1 MTSELPSI
9 TIKGTGSY
17 APQKVLTNDEIS
29 TFVDTSDEWIHSRS
43 GIKERRV
50 AAEDET
56 TSDMAKKAG
65 EAAMKAASLSPEDID
80 LVIVAT
86 ITPDKPFPSTA
97 CLTQHKL
104 GLPKAVSFDI
114 EAACSGFLFALET
127 GAALLRS
134 GNYKRALVIGSEK
147 MSSITDW
154 TDRTTCVL
162 FGDSAGAVVLEKG
175 TIQGTGFLGAN
186 LSSDGASSD
195 ILHMPGGGS
204 LIPASENSV
213 ATRQHFLKMKGR
225 EVFKFAVRAMEQSAV
240 DILQQHNL
248 TTKEIDCIIPHQA
261 NLRIIELLSSKLD
274 LPMDKFFINLD
285 RYGNT
290 SAASIPLALDEAVR
304 SKRIKSKD
312 MILMLAFGGG
322 LTWGSSLIRWP

>member
-1 MTSELPSI
+1 MTSALLPI

-17 APQKVLTNDEIS
+17 APEKVLTNAEIS

-43 GIKERRV
+43 GIKERRI
-50 AAEDET
+50 AAENET
-56 TSDMAKKAG
+56 TSDMAAKAG
-65 EAAMKAASLSPEDID
+65 EAAMKAANLAPEDID

-97 CLTQHKL
+97 CLTQYKL
-104 GLPKAVSFDI
+104 GLHNAVSFDI
-114 EAACSGFLFALET
+114 EAACSGFLFALEI

-134 GNYKRALVIGSEK
+134 GNYRHALIIGSEK

-162 FGDSAGAVVLEKG
+162 FGDSAGAVILEKG

-186 LSSDGASSD
+186 LSSDGSSSD

-204 LIPASENSV
+204 FIPASENSV

-225 EVFKFAVRAMEQSAV
+225 EVFKFAVRAMEQSAI

-248 TTKEIDCIIPHQA
+248 TTKEIDCVIPHQA

-304 SKRIKSKD
+304 SKRIKSQD

-322 LTWGSSLIRWP
+322 LTWGSVLIRWP